1 MSEQPPVQQ
10 PEQPPRQPTSQPS
23 NPPTQP
29 MSAAESAP
37 PAGPVGQAAGPP
49 FVGQAAGPPS
59 PPVGPA
65 TSPAWGDAP
74 KPNVWHRTTSTHGG
88 RLGLAIAAVAV
99 AGLMILVAGVAGIAV
114 LRHHDSINLL
124 GQRTEAFSRGQNG
137 PGNGFGN
144 GQRPGPKQNRN
155 GQRYQPGMPSGPG
168 MPGGWAQGLGGLG
181 NLLGGAA
188 LHGQVSAT
196 INGSVQ
202 PLLFQRGEVTAV
214 SDTSISLKSSDGFV
228 GTYGRTAATISRG
241 AGPVKGGQALVLA
254 RAADKVAITTM
265 ATRASAGVAPSS

>member
-1 MSEQPPVQQ
+1 VSEQPPVQQ

-37 PAGPVGQAAGPP
+37 PAGPVGPAAAPP

-99 AGLMILVAGVAGIAV
+99 VGLMILVAGVAGIAV
-114 LRHHDSINLL
+114 LRHHDNINLL
-124 GQRTEAFSRGQNG
+124 GQRQGAFSRGQNG

-144 GQRPGPKQNRN
+144 GQRLGPNQNRN
-155 GQRYQPGMPSGPG
+155 GQRSQPGMPGL
-168 MPGGWAQGLGGLG
+168 PGGRAQGLGGLG
-181 NLLGGAA
+181 SLLGGTA
-188 LHGQVSAT
+188 LHGQVTAT
-196 INGSVQ
+196 INGSAQ

-214 SDTSISLKSSDGFV
+214 SDTSITLKSSDGFV

-241 AGPVKGGQALVLA
+241 AAPVNGGQAFVLA

-265 ATRASAGVAPSS
+265 ATRSGAGVAPSN